1 MLALPYYFIAD
12 AGVTPKREIFFIN
25 NYKHTSI
32 PSRFRWLSTEAALLA
47 VATGAIVRDPTDE
60 ELLVCGTDPHY
71 VEDSELY
78 QYDSKFNHETGEY
91 ESSKIHLSELVSL
104 GTKFTLEE
112 VKQLSVNERKLHA
125 VLVKDF
131 LRDKKGAG
139 KMQGWLDA
147 MVYAATTTPDFKFS
161 INQIRDLWEN
171 RQSLTNDDS
180 TEIMPFIGVENYDT
194 IFDAMFRDIEYSRTN
209 NEHHYSCDYE
219 DFFVLAGSVSLCIR
233 RFDQFLDKLEEY
245 AQEEKVCHNLNG
257 TESFMRY
264 VITQLARFKFQSM
277 LGNKYMAH
285 YKDELSYRFLALQ
298 LKYIYDGEYFFL
310 INKDI
315 STFSDLYNK
324 VISKHSRQYQ
334 FTYSSSLKK
343 SCVFTAA
350 DAKMVDSVNK
360 KYRENGSSG
369 NLIEASTINKLKLEN
384 LDALLELTTIDLKD
398 IELNNDTITSMTVQ
412 QLDKIAEKS
421 TYVRFKTIR
430 QVVDDRLTEEM
441 LGRHLDKFLYDDSA
455 ARIIMATGRFR
466 LQNLLQYI
474 E

>member
-1 MLALPYYFIAD
+1 M
-12 AGVTPKREIFFIN
+12 
-25 NYKHTSI
+25 
-32 PSRFRWLSTEAALLA
+32 
-47 VATGAIVRDPTDE
+47 GAIVRDPTDE
-60 ELLVCGTDPHY
+60 ELLECGIDPHY

-91 ESSKIHLSELVSL
+91 ESHKVHLSELVPL
-104 GTKFTLEE
+104 GTTFTIRELD
-112 VKQLSVNERKLHA
+112 KLTINEKRLHA
-125 VLVKDF
+125 VLIKDF

-171 RQSLTNDDS
+171 RQAITDDNG
-180 TEIMPFIGVENYDT
+180 TEIMPFIGVENYDA

-209 NEHHYSCDYE
+209 SEHHYSCDYQ
-219 DFFVLAGSVSLCIR
+219 DLFVLAGGVSRCIR

-245 AQEEKVCHNLNG
+245 AQEEKVFNNLG
-257 TESFMRY
+257 STESFMRY
-264 VITQLARFKFQSM
+264 VITQLARHKFQSM
-277 LGNKYMAH
+277 LGNKYIAH
-285 YKDELSYRFLALQ
+285 YKDELDYRFLALQ
-298 LKYIYDGEYFFL
+298 LKYVYDGEYFFL

-334 FTYSSSLKK
+334 FAYSSSLKK
-343 SCVFTAA
+343 SCVFTSA
-350 DAKMVDSVNK
+350 DAKMVDFVNK

-369 NLIEASTINKLKLEN
+369 NLIEASTINKLKLES
-384 LDALLELTTIDLKD
+384 LDALLELNTIDLKD
-398 IELNNDTITSMTVQ
+398 IELNNDTIASMTVQ

-421 TYVRFKTIR
+421 TFVRFKIIR